1 MPYRKGQGSISNSE
15 KCHLTAVEEPDLSLE
30 TWTEAHQSQEHYI
43 MSIPKEPPKVKLIS
57 SLFSPEEGLL
67 DRVIPEMEDHFG
79 PADWKSEKLVF
90 NRTRYYANEMGW
102 PLYRR
107 FIFFSRL
114 IAPDALVDIKLLTN
128 TLEQGHRAKTRRT
141 INIDPGYISLER
153 LILATGK
160 NYIHRIYLNRGIYAD
175 LTLVFHAG
183 TFKPLPWTYPD
194 YADEKVIR
202 YFNTVRT
209 EYLHSLRE
217 GGKDYHA

>member
-1 MPYRKGQGSISNSE
+1 
-15 KCHLTAVEEPDLSLE
+15 
-30 TWTEAHQSQEHYI
+30 

-57 SLFSPEEGLL
+57 SLFSRDEDLIGKA
-67 DRVIPEMEDHFG
+67 IQEMEGRFG
-79 PADWKSEKLVF
+79 PTDWKSENLVF

-107 FIFFSRL
+107 FISFSGL
-114 IAPDALVDIKLLTN
+114 IAPDALADIKLLTN
-128 TLEQGHRAKTRRT
+128 IVEQEHRVKTRRT
-141 INIDPGYISLER
+141 INIDPGYVSLER

-160 NYIHRIYLNRGIYAD
+160 NYIHRIYLNKGIYAD

-194 YADEKVIR
+194 YADEKVIG

-209 EYLHSLRE
+209 EYLHLLRE
-217 GGKDYHA
+217 EGKDDHA

>member
-1 MPYRKGQGSISNSE
+1 MPCRKGQGSISDSE
-15 KCHLTAVEEPDLSLE
+15 KCHLTALEKPDLSLE
-30 TWTEAHQSQEHYI
+30 TWTEGHQSQEHYI

-67 DRVIPEMEDHFG
+67 DRVILEMEDHFG
-79 PADWKSEKLVF
+79 PADWKSEKMVF

-102 PLYRR
+102 PLFRR
-107 FIFFSRL
+107 FISFSRL
-114 IAPDALVDIKLLTN
+114 KAPDALVDIKLLTN
-128 TLEQGHRAKTRRT
+128 KLEQGHRARTRRT
-141 INIDPGYISLER
+141 INIDPGYLSLER

-194 YADEKVIR
+194 YANEKVIR